1 MKLTYKA
8 KEWIVISVAWGLIFA
23 STPLYM
29 YYALVS
35 IQAEFNW
42 RELFSTWASLVA
54 FLVLFLLHHF
64 FIVKLLDSKKRI
76 WPYLGSV
83 ALAVGLFIAFLVTCV
98 PNYRPK
104 GVEPRM
110 EMRMNGEELREPRE
124 ERRAGAFLSPPDMAR
139 LVIALLML
147 GVDLGVVQWLK
158 QQKMQQRL
166 LMLEKQNLKQELEYL
181 RYQINPHFFMNTL
194 NNIHAL
200 VDIDQERA
208 QRAIVE
214 LSGMMRY
221 ALYEGSGS
229 EAPLQHEIEFVHHY
243 LSLMQMRYGKKV
255 EVVYDAPSSV
265 PSDLLV
271 PPLIFVSFIEN
282 AFKHGVSYKES
293 SFVHISLI
301 YNAEIKSLEFKC
313 GNSRHEQSVSTN
325 DGHHGIGLEN
335 VSKRLEL
342 LYPARNYVLEI
353 NDTDVKRFDV
363 KLVLPV

>member
-1 MKLTYKA
+1 MMFSSVK
-8 KEWIVISVAWGLIFA
+8 KEWLLICVAWGLIFA

-35 IQAEFNW
+35 IQAEFDWHEMLNLW
-42 RELFSTWASLVA
+42 SYLAA
-54 FLVLFLLHHF
+54 FLILFLLHHF
-64 FIVKLLDSKKRI
+64 LFVPRLIEKKRI
-76 WPYLGSV
+76 WQYAVCVV
-83 ALAVGLFIAFLVTCV
+83 AAMTLFTAFLLAFK
-98 PNYRPK
+98 PEFIPQ
-104 GVEPRM
+104 GIDPAEA
-110 EMRMNGEELREPRE
+110 ELRQHIENRHK
-124 ERRAGAFLSPPDMAR
+124 GALIPPPDMAR

-147 GVDLGVVQWLK
+147 GVDFGVVAWTN

-229 EAPLQHEIEFVHHY
+229 QAPLQHEVEFISHY
-243 LSLMQMRYGKKV
+243 LSLMQMRYGNKV
-255 EVVYDAPSSV
+255 EVKYDV
-265 PSDLLV
+265 PTTVPADVLV

-282 AFKHGVSYKES
+282 AFKHGVSYKEP
-293 SFVHISLI
+293 SFVHIMF
-301 YNAEIKSLEFKC
+301 EFSDATHRLQFRC
-313 GNSRHEQSVSTN
+313 TNSRHEQNVSTN

-335 VSKRLEL
+335 VKKRLEL
-342 LYPARNYVLEI
+342 LYPAKDYVLEI
-353 NDTDVKRFDV
+353 NDSDVKRFNV
-363 KLVLPV
+363 ELVLPV